1 MKQPFLGIALK
12 VGATL
17 AFGLMSACVKLAGSD
32 VPVGQVIFFRSAFAL
47 IPLFILSAYTVG
59 PKAVV
64 QTNRPWLHVAR
75 SAIGICSMFMGFS
88 AIKMLPLADAT
99 AYSFVMPIFVVVLA
113 SFMLREQVG
122 PYRGAAVVVGF
133 AGVVVMTQAH
143 GGLTAIAQA
152 GFSAGSGL
160 ALTGAFMSAFVV
172 IFIRQM
178 SSTERSEAIVF
189 YFMAVSATVAGITM
203 LWHSVP
209 LTPMMTVWLVL
220 TGILGGIGQIC
231 MTYSY
236 RFAEPSLLAPFD
248 YVAMVWAMM
257 IGYAVFGDVPAQAML
272 AGAAIVIAAGLF
284 IVWRERQMHRE
295 DLLVDP
301 VQVDS

>member
-1 MKQPFLGIALK
+1 MKHPYSGIALK
-12 VGATL
+12 VAATL
-17 AFGLMSACVKLAGSD
+17 AFSIMSACIKLAGP
-32 VPVGQVIFFRSAFAL
+32 VPVGEVIFFRCTFAL
-47 IPLFILSAYTVG
+47 VPLFILSVYTVG
-59 PKAVV
+59 PLAVV
-64 QTNRPWLHVAR
+64 KTNRPWLHVVR
-75 SAIGICSMFMGFS
+75 SVVGICSMFMGFS

-113 SFMLREQVG
+113 SLMLREQVG
-122 PYRGAAVVVGF
+122 PYRGAAVIIGF
-133 AGVVVMTQAH
+133 AGVVLMTQAH
-143 GGLTAIAQA
+143 GGLTSIIAA

-178 SSTERSEAIVF
+178 SNSERSETIVF
-189 YFMAVSATVAGITM
+189 YFMAVSAVVSGITM
-203 LWHSVP
+203 IWHHSP
-209 LTPMMTVWLVL
+209 LTPMTAVWLVL
-220 TGILGGIGQIC
+220 CGILGGIGQIC

-248 YVAMVWAMM
+248 YIAMVWAMAL
-257 IGYAVFGDVPAQAML
+257 GYAIFGDIPASAML
-272 AGAAIVIAAGLF
+272 AGAAVVIAAGLF
-284 IVWRERQMHRE
+284 IVWREREMHRE

>member
-1 MKQPFLGIALK
+1 MKQPVLGIALK

-17 AFGLMSACVKLAGSD
+17 AFSIMSACIKLAGP
-32 VPVGQVIFFRSAFAL
+32 VPVGEVIFFRSTFAL
-47 IPLFILSAYTVG
+47 VPLFLLSVYTVG
-59 PKAVV
+59 PRAVV
-64 QTNRPWLHVAR
+64 QTNRLWLHVVR
-75 SAIGICSMFMGFS
+75 SGVGICSMFMGFS
-88 AIKMLPLADAT
+88 ALKMLPLADAT

-113 SFMLREQVG
+113 SLMLRETVG
-122 PYRGAAVVVGF
+122 PVRGGAVVIGF

-143 GGLTAIAQA
+143 GGLSSIIAA

-160 ALTGAFMSAFVV
+160 ALAGAFMSAFVV

-178 SSTERSEAIVF
+178 SNTERSEAIVF
-189 YFMAVSATVAGITM
+189 YFMTVSAIVSGITM
-203 LWHSVP
+203 IWHSVP

-236 RFAEPSLLAPFD
+236 RFAEPSMLAPFD
-248 YVAMVWAMM
+248 YIAMVWAMAL
-257 IGYAVFGDVPAQAML
+257 GYAIFGDVPAEAML